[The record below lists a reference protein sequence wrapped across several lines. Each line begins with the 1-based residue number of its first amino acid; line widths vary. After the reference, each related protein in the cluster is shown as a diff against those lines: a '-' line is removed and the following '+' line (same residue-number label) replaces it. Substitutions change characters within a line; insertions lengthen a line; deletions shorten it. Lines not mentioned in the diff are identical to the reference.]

1 MKQKIFYLNRLPLSQ
16 SRVSPLQ
23 TNSLSS
29 SKHLS
34 RMSGSYPFLVTRNSV
49 SNLYSS
55 LIIGPILYLNSYSYN
70 FVSDVDKYTNII
82 YINLYIRTKYNQI
95 VFTCIKCDPS
105 RSQCNHSYQY
115 TTWLFSEACCC
126 AI

>member
-55 LIIGPILYLNSYSYN
+55 LIMGPILYLKSHSYD
-70 FVSDVDKYTNII
+70 FVSDVDTI
-82 YINLYIRTKYNQI
+82 YIIRNLYISTKYNQI
-95 VFTCIKCDPS
+95 VFTCIKCDLS

>member
-55 LIIGPILYLNSYSYN
+55 LIMGPILYLKSYSYN
-70 FVSDVDKYTNII
+70 LSAMWIEYI
-82 YINLYIRTKYNQI
+82 YIIRNLYISTKYNQI